1 MVANDFELFRG
12 LPLTHEQGGEIRTY
26 VAQRLA
32 RDEPCDTLGFI
43 YILKDMVK
51 PLSPVEDAVD
61 FEGDN

>member
-32 RDEPCDTLGFI
+32 RDTLGSI